1 MITKK
6 VCNNKTRD
14 AKNDLME
21 IIDYIANDK
30 KDLSKSIYHKL
41 KNKALTLSNMPL
53 KGRIVP
59 ELKIFSID
67 IYREI
72 IENPWRIIYR
82 VQDKEV
88 IILAVIDGRR
98 NIEDIIF
105 EKLLGK

>member
-1 MITKK
+1 
-6 VCNNKTRD
+6 
-14 AKNDLME
+14 
-21 IIDYIANDK
+21 
-30 KDLSKSIYHKL
+30 
-41 KNKALTLSNMPL
+41 MPL

-59 ELKIFSID
+59 ELKIFNID

-88 IILAVIDGRR
+88 IILSVIDGRR